1 MPRPD
6 QATAGI
12 PSDARNS
19 FSSEARRGPAARCFR
34 TLAATA
40 AMSRPSTWCRYWA
53 DHQSRRPRRIADANS
68 GKSGAETVWMVTR
81 IRVTWTTRRRSS
93 ASVNSSLPKSRRRV
107 HSETYP
113 EGAYCVCRPATRPS
127 VRVSGSDDRS
137 SRSWRARSARFSS
150 RAVRTRS
157 VTGRPYTAPR
167 MPRIRTLTDGEVRR
181 RRTAAQH
188 LHRPR
193 RRSAVDLVRRLT
205 GIQAQS
211 LPAARLAFPA
221 RTDGLTAERVDRAR
235 LRDRS
240 IVHTWAMRGT
250 LYLIAAEDYGWL
262 VPLVME
268 PRIPNAF
275 RRLEQEGVPPDQPA
289 KAIRLIGRMLGR
301 EGPLTRPEIAER
313 LRSGG
318 IRTQGQA
325 LVHLLWLASAK
336 GVICRG
342 PGRGRDQCFVLVRDW
357 IGEPEPMGR
366 DAALA
371 ELAVRFLKA
380 HGPSTPADLAM
391 WSGIRVGDA
400 RRAWVGIEG
409 RLVEVK
415 TGRGAMGSLRRSAA
429 EAPAGV
435 VRLIPW
441 WDEYLLGWKDRDLV
455 APPHQW
461 RKINRDG
468 GGWLNPTVLADGL
481 AVGMWNTK
489 PTPKSLLVEV
499 QPFSPLS
506 PTVRRGIRR
515 EAEHLS
521 DFLGTP
527 VKRALASGP

>member
-1 MPRPD
+1 MPR
-6 QATAGI
+6 T
-12 PSDARNS
+12 
-19 FSSEARRGPAARCFR
+19 
-34 TLAATA
+34 
-40 AMSRPSTWCRYWA
+40 
-53 DHQSRRPRRIADANS
+53 
-68 GKSGAETVWMVTR
+68 
-81 IRVTWTTRRRSS
+81 
-93 ASVNSSLPKSRRRV
+93 
-107 HSETYP
+107 
-113 EGAYCVCRPATRPS
+113 
-127 VRVSGSDDRS
+127 
-137 SRSWRARSARFSS
+137 
-150 RAVRTRS
+150 
-157 VTGRPYTAPR
+157 
-167 MPRIRTLTDGEVRR
+167 RTLTDDNVRR
-181 RRTAAQH
+181 LRTAAQH

-205 GIQAQS
+205 GVQAQS

-221 RTDGLTAERVDRAR
+221 RTDGLTAERVEGAR

-262 VPLVME
+262 VPLVIE

-289 KAIRLIGRMLGR
+289 KAMRLIGRMLGR

-342 PGRGRDQCFVLVRDW
+342 PERGRHQCFVLARDW
-357 IGEPEPMGR
+357 IGEPEPMEH

-391 WSGIRVGDA
+391 WSGLRAGDA
-400 RRAWVGIEG
+400 RRAWAGIED
-409 RLVEVK
+409 RRVEVE
-415 TGRGAMGSLRRSAA
+415 TGRGAMWSLRRSAT
-429 EAPAGV
+429 EAPPGV

-468 GGWLNPTVLADGL
+468 GGWLNPTILADGM

-489 PTPKSLLVEV
+489 PTPKALHIEV
-499 QPFSPLS
+499 QPFSALS

-521 DFLGTP
+521 DFLRAP
-527 VKRALASGP
+527 VKPVFAPGP